1 MNTSPTSNVARLQ
14 RNLGL
19 WHVIIIG
26 LAYIQPMTLLDT
38 FGVVS
43 RDSSGH
49 VPMSYIF
56 ALIAILLT
64 SVSYGHMIR
73 AYPSSGSA

>member
-1 MNTSPTSNVARLQ
+1 
-14 RNLGL
+14 
-19 WHVIIIG
+19 
-26 LAYIQPMTLLDT
+26 MTLLDT

-73 AYPSSGSA
+73 AYPSSGSAYTYTQNLLTHQWALWSVGQVGLIIYYLR